1 MNPLLSTPVLPTLAW
16 GLIGVGILLWFWG
29 TLPLLLRR
37 SIFFRLHA
45 LTVAD
50 TIGSLLIVTG
60 LLLLRSHE
68 WPLLLLSL
76 ISLVLW
82 NSTFSIVLSR
92 LAADQATDPQ
102 TGVLHE
108 EAIR

>member
-1 MNPLLSTPVLPTLAW
+1 MNVLLSTPVLPILAW
-16 GLIGVGILLWFWG
+16 CLVSVGILLWFWG
-29 TLPLLLRR
+29 TLPLLLQR

-50 TIGSLLIVTG
+50 TIGSLLIVSG
-60 LLLLRSHE
+60 LLLLRSRE

-92 LAADQATDPQ
+92 LAAEKATDPQ
-102 TGVLHE
+102 TDVLHE
-108 EAIR
+108 EAVR

>member
-1 MNPLLSTPVLPTLAW
+1 MNAILPTIAW
-16 GLIGVGILLWFWG
+16 CLIGLGIVLWFWG
-29 TLPLLLRR
+29 TLPLFLRR

-50 TIGSLLIVTG
+50 TIGSLLIVVG
-60 LLLLRSHE
+60 LLLLRSRE

-76 ISLVLW
+76 VSLVLW

-92 LAADQATDPQ
+92 LAAEDATDPE
-102 TGVLHE
+102 TGVLNE
-108 EAIR
+108 EAVR

>member
-1 MNPLLSTPVLPTLAW
+1 MS
-16 GLIGVGILLWFWG
+16 
-29 TLPLLLRR
+29 
-37 SIFFRLHA
+37 
-45 LTVAD
+45 
-50 TIGSLLIVTG
+50 G
-60 LLLLRSHE
+60 LLLLRSRE

>member
-1 MNPLLSTPVLPTLAW
+1 MNALLSTPVLPSFA
-16 GLIGVGILLWFWG
+16 
-29 TLPLLLRR
+29 
-37 SIFFRLHA
+37 IFFRLHA

-50 TIGSLLIVTG
+50 TIGSLLIVIG
-60 LLLLRSHE
+60 LLLLRSRE

-92 LAADQATDPQ
+92 LAADQSTDPQ

>member
-1 MNPLLSTPVLPTLAW
+1 MNVLLSTPVLPIVAW
-16 GLIGVGILLWFWG
+16 CLVSVGILLWFWG

-50 TIGSLLIVTG
+50 TIGSLLIVSG
-60 LLLLRSHE
+60 MLLLRSRE

-92 LAADQATDPQ
+92 LAAEKATDPQ
-102 TGVLHE
+102 TDVLHE
-108 EAIR
+108 EAVR

>member
-1 MNPLLSTPVLPTLAW
+1 MNALLSTPVLPTFAW

-50 TIGSLLIVTG
+50 TIGSLLIVIG
-60 LLLLRSHE
+60 LLLLRSRE

>member
-1 MNPLLSTPVLPTLAW
+1 MNTLLSTPVLPTLAW

-37 SIFFRLHA
+37 SIFFDCA

-50 TIGSLLIVTG
+50 TIGSLLIVSG
-60 LLLLRSHE
+60 LLLLRSRE

-92 LAADQATDPQ
+92 LAADQATDQ
-102 TGVLHE
+102 NRRS
-108 EAIR
+108 A

>member
-1 MNPLLSTPVLPTLAW
+1 MNALLSTPVLPSLAW
-16 GLIGVGILLWFWG
+16 GLIGLGILLWFWG

-50 TIGSLLIVTG
+50 TIGSLSIVSG
-60 LLLLRSHE
+60 
-68 WPLLLLSL
+68 LLLLSL